1 MLLIFDEVQTG
12 LGTTGRTWCSQHFD
26 VKPDL
31 MAFGKKV
38 QVCGVMAGP
47 RLDEVED
54 NCFRLPSRLN
64 STWGGNYTDMVR
76 STHFL
81 RIIEKENLVE
91 NARVVGE
98 HFLTSLQQLQSEQP
112 IVSAVR
118 GRGLFIAFDLPD
130 AKTRDEF
137 WKGLFDRGLLV
148 LKSGDHSVRFRPALD
163 ITSEVIDEA
172 MALLRA
178 QCQQTKR

>member
-1 MLLIFDEVQTG
+1 
-12 LGTTGRTWCSQHFD
+12 
-26 VKPDL
+26 
-31 MAFGKKV
+31 
-38 QVCGVMAGP
+38 MAGP
-47 RLDEVED
+47 RLDEVPD

-98 HFLTSLQQLQSEQP
+98 HFVNALQQLQSEQP
-112 IVSAVR
+112 IITAVR

-137 WKGLFDRGLLV
+137 WKGVFDRGLLV
-148 LKSGDHSVRFRPALD
+148 LKSGDHSIRFRPALD
-163 ITSEVIDEA
+163 ITTEVVDEA
-172 MALLRA
+172 VGLLRA
-178 QCQQTKR
+178 QCQQMKR